1 MIQRIQ
7 SVYLFI
13 AFIIMSLLFLRSIVL
28 IKISGIIPE
37 QQEMLLYLDD
47 DILDIYDHGILL
59 AFTSLTAIISLITIF
74 LYRKRDLQILL
85 TRGSM
90 LIAFFFLIFTIYLT
104 YSDLKP
110 FYTSIRITPA
120 LGLFLPFVTI
130 IFLILAVQG
139 IKKDNKLV
147 RSMDRLR

>member
-13 AFIIMSLLFLRSIVL
+13 AFLLMSLLFLKSIVL
-28 IKISGIIPE
+28 MKISGTIPE
-37 QQEMLLYLDD
+37 QQEMLLYFHDQ
-47 DILDIYDHGILL
+47 ILDIYDHGILI
-59 AFTSLTAIISLITIF
+59 AFTALTAVLSLITIF

-90 LIAFFFLIFTIYLT
+90 LIALLLLIFIIYLT

-110 FYTSIRITPA
+110 IYGSIRVTPA
-120 LGLFLPFVTI
+120 AGLFLPFVSI
-130 IFLILAVQG
+130 IFLILAAQG